1 MEQAIEKW
9 CPLYHPLTPCSWGQQ
24 LEALRWAMWN
34 AAETQNLCCID
45 AIIHPQLQ
53 WGQRKKGQW
62 LNVFSDCGYFGQFHN
77 KWKYL
82 YCAQRGENV
91 KSLMIITSN
100 TIKWNQWKFEDA
112 DITKCNVSLSNLLK
126 NLYVPSSVVSNARK
140 YIQCLY
146 KIFNLL
152 GSPNHCLLS
161 LIWQKVKCLCSTS
174 CGNVYKVKT

>member
-1 MEQAIEKW
+1 MKLKLKISVVLM
-9 CPLYHPLTPCSWGQQ
+9 PLSIPSYNESKERRASGWMC
-24 LEALRWAMWN
+24 
-34 AAETQNLCCID
+34 
-45 AIIHPQLQ
+45 
-53 WGQRKKGQW
+53 
-62 LNVFSDCGYFGQFHN
+62 FSDHGYFGQFHN

-126 NLYVPSSVVSNARK
+126 NLYVPLSMVSKTRK
-140 YIQCLY
+140 YIQRLY

-152 GSPNHCLLS
+152 GSSNHCLLS